1 VAETGQVLDDQHR
14 HRVTVQVLI
23 KALVENP

>member
-1 VAETGQVLDDQHR
+1 VAVPGQVFYDQHR

-23 KALVENP
+23 KALVEDS